1 MFHVMSYQIGDE
13 DVTAAIAGARRH
25 VASGSPF
32 LFDFWHGPAVL
43 KSGPSA
49 RRKEV
54 ENDALRVIRVAT
66 PTWHKAENR
75 VTVGYHFAV
84 EDKETGERK
93 EFDEAHHTRYF
104 FPAELEDAL
113 PRGGFRPVKCGE
125 WLSGK
130 ALTEDSFSA
139 YMVGVA
145 I

>member
-1 MFHVMSYQIGDE
+1 MSYQIGDE